1 MIVPCSKA
9 SIQQRSGRA
18 GRTSSGKVYRLFTE
32 DIFKTLIENTV
43 PEIQRYYIYKYIL

>member
-32 DIFKTLIENTV
+32 EAFKMLTDNTV
-43 PEIQRYYIYKYIL
+43 PEIQR

>member
-18 GRTSSGKVYRLFTE
+18 GRTSSGKVYRLFKKE
-32 DIFKTLIENTV
+32 KIKILKKKKKKKKKKKIF
-43 PEIQRYYIYKYIL
+43 